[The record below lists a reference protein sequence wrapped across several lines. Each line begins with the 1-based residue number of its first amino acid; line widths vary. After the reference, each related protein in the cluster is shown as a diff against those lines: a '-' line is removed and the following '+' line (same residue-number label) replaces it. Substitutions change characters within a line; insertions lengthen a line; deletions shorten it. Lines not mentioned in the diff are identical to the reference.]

1 VNLSPFDPNTVALL
15 ATFLTPRPPEVP
27 VRTSD
32 QHLAEDL
39 RLANRGGPYS
49 VDGRAPA
56 MVVDGAGH
64 IVAHCFSAP
73 TDLALGRRLAERF
86 ARTLD
91 ELAAA
96 DVRPAAAE

>member
-1 VNLSPFDPNTVALL
+1 MILSHFDPAAFAPIAALIP
-15 ATFLTPRPPEVP
+15 PRPPETP

-39 RLANRGGPYS
+39 RLADRGGPYS

-56 MVVDGAGH
+56 LVVDAAGH
-64 IVAHCFSAP
+64 AMAHFFSAP

-86 ARTLD
+86 ARTLN

-96 DVRPAAAE
+96 DVQPAAAE

>member
-1 VNLSPFDPNTVALL
+1 MILSPFDLAALAPL
-15 ATFLTPRPPEVP
+15 AALIPPRPPEAP

-56 MVVDGAGH
+56 MVIDGAGH
-64 IVAHCFSAP
+64 VLVHCLPAP

-86 ARTLD
+86 ARTLN

>member
-1 VNLSPFDPNTVALL
+1 MILSPFDLAALAPL
-15 ATFLTPRPPEVP
+15 AALIPPRAPETPVL
-27 VRTSD
+27 TSD
-32 QHLAEDL
+32 QHLARDL
-39 RLANRGGPYS
+39 RFADRGGPYA

-56 MVVDGAGH
+56 LVTDGTGHVVAM
-64 IVAHCFSAP
+64 CFSAP

-86 ARTLD
+86 ARTLN

>member
-1 VNLSPFDPNTVALL
+1 MNLSPFDPDAFAPIAALIP
-15 ATFLTPRPPEVP
+15 PRPPETP

-39 RLANRGGPYS
+39 RLANRAGPYA

-64 IVAHCFSAP
+64 ILVHCLPAP
-73 TDLALGRRLAERF
+73 ADLALGRRLAERF
-86 ARTLD
+86 ARTLN
-91 ELAAA
+91 ELTAA